1 MRIGI
6 NFHSSDEYF
15 SGVEYY
21 GLGLIEGLLGIDS
34 VNEYFVFTNQLDA
47 VRRRIGSREN
57 LRIIGIGGL
66 GGRAARIVWEQ
77 TRLGVMARRY
87 RLDMVHCLSY
97 ICPIRGL
104 EVPCVVT
111 IHDTIAL
118 SMPGWCKRT
127 NALYFSLAMKRGAEK
142 AALVIAVS
150 KRTAGDITTELGLDS
165 SRIRIIYS
173 GIDEIF
179 RGRSNLERMKEVRRR
194 YNLPERYILY
204 VGNIEPKKNI
214 ATLLQ
219 MYKSLRPRGHVHKL
233 VLVGKRS
240 WGSRAELAEIK
251 RLILT
256 KDVVWPG
263 YVSREE
269 LRSIYTMA
277 EVFVFVSLYE
287 GFGFPPLEAM
297 ACGTAVVASNRGSLG
312 ETLEDAALIVEPLDV
327 DSIVEAVHSVIT
339 DQELRKKY
347 SLLGTE
353 RSNRF
358 SWDKAARETLGVYE
372 EVVH

>member
-21 GLGLIEGLLGIDS
+21 GLGLIEGLLCIDS
-34 VNEYFVFTNQLDA
+34 VNEYFVFTNQPDA
-47 VRRRIGSREN
+47 VRDRVGGREN
-57 LRIIGIGGL
+57 LSIIGIGGL
-66 GGRAARIVWEQ
+66 WSRAARIVWEQ
-77 TRLGVMARRY
+77 SQLGVMARRY

-97 ICPIRGL
+97 ICPIRRS
-104 EVPCVVT
+104 EVPFVVT

-118 SMPGWCKRT
+118 RMPGWCKRT
-127 NALYFSLAMKRGAEK
+127 NAVYFSLAMKRGAGK
-142 AALVIAVS
+142 AARVIAVS
-150 KRTAGDITTELGLDS
+150 KRTAGDIATELGLDG
-165 SRIRIIYS
+165 SRIRVIYP

-179 RGRSNLERMKEVRRR
+179 RGRANREQMQEVRHR

-219 MYKSLRPRGHVHKL
+219 MYKSLRLKGFDHKL

-240 WGSRAELAEIK
+240 WGALSELGEIK

-256 KDVVWPG
+256 NDLVWPG

-277 EVFVFVSLYE
+277 EVFIFPSLYE

-297 ACGTAVVASNRGSLG
+297 GCGTAVVASNRGSLG
-312 ETLEDAALIVEPLDV
+312 ETLGDAVLIVEPLDV
-327 DSIVEAVHSVIT
+327 EGLVKAVHSLIT
-339 DQELRKKY
+339 NPELRKKY

-353 RSNRF
+353 RSKRF
-358 SWDKAARETLGVYE
+358 RWDKAARETLDVYE
-372 EVVH
+372 EVVR

>member
-6 NFHSSDEYF
+6 NFHSSDKYF

-34 VNEYFVFTNQLDA
+34 VNEYFVFTNQPDA
-47 VRRRIGSREN
+47 MRRRVGGREN

-66 GGRAARIVWEQ
+66 GSRAARIVWEQ
-77 TRLGVMARRY
+77 SRLGVMARRY

-97 ICPIRGL
+97 ICPIRDS
-104 EVPCVVT
+104 EVPFVVT

-118 SMPGWCKRT
+118 RMPGWCKRT
-127 NALYFSLAMKRGAEK
+127 NALYFGLAMKRGAAK
-142 AALVIAVS
+142 AARVIAVS
-150 KRTAGDITTELGLDS
+150 KCTAGDITTELGLDK
-165 SRIRIIYS
+165 SRIRVIYS

-179 RGRSNLERMKEVRRR
+179 RGRSNREQMQEVRSR

-219 MYKSLRPRGHVHKL
+219 MYKSLHSRGLVHKL

-240 WGSRAELAEIK
+240 WGARAELVEIK
-251 RLILT
+251 RLIST

-277 EVFVFVSLYE
+277 EVFIFPSLYE
-287 GFGFPPLEAM
+287 GFGFPPLESM
-297 ACGTAVVASNRGSLG
+297 ACGTAVIASNRGSLC
-312 ETLEDAALIVEPLDV
+312 ETLGDSALIVEPLDV
-327 DSIVEAVHSVIT
+327 DGLAEAVYSLISN
-339 DQELRKKY
+339 QELREKY
-347 SLLGTE
+347 SLLGAE

-358 SWDKAARETLGVYE
+358 SWEKAARETLDVYE